1 MKRTG
6 KICGFT
12 LLELLIVI
20 AIVGILA
27 ALLLPAID
35 RARHLA
41 RGKACASNLHQMYLA
56 IKVYANENDGL
67 YPVEP
72 TEHNPHPGLWRALNV
87 DKYGAMAKCFY
98 CSQGKV
104 QEQYA
109 QDATHYTPKGRT
121 DSVADT
127 PENREAGN
135 IGYIYWSFLK
145 NKSGWR
151 NKEFWARMLT
161 DAGCVQAPGGPTV
174 QESPPSEVWLMTDW
188 FRQGAPFPHLRG
200 HAQGLNV
207 LYLDGHVELMLGKPK
222 ENYR

>member
-1 MKRTG
+1 MKGTG
-6 KICGFT
+6 KRNGFT

-27 ALLLPAID
+27 ALMLPAID
-35 RARHLA
+35 RVRHLA
-41 RGKACASNLHQMYLA
+41 REKACANNLHQLYLVL
-56 IKVYANENDGL
+56 KTYANDNDGF

-72 TEHNPHPGLWRALNV
+72 TEHNPHPGLLRALNV
-87 DKYGAMAKCFY
+87 DRYSAMARCFY
-98 CSQGKV
+98 CSQWKT

-109 QDATHYTPKGRT
+109 EDSTHYTPKGQT

-127 PENREAGN
+127 PENRAAGN

-145 NKSGWR
+145 NKPGWR

-161 DAGCVQAPGGPTV
+161 DAGCVQVPGGPTV
-174 QESPPSEVWLMTDW
+174 NESPLSEVWFMTDW
-188 FRQGAPFPHLRG
+188 FRQGAPFPHMRG

-207 LYLDGHVELMLGKPK
+207 LYLDGHVALVEGQPK
-222 ENYR
+222 GNYR